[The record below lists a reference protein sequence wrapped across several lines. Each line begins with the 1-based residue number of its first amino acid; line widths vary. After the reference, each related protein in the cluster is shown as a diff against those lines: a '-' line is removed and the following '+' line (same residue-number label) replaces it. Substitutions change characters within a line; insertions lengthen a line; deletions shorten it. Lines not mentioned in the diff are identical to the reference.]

1 MKRYIFLLSFL
12 FACQSN
18 ELQKSGQ
25 TRQGRPD
32 AESWD
37 AVITLTNKGAKRGVI
52 RSGHLEKYNENE
64 FILLDQNIDAD
75 FFNKEEV
82 FTTNLKSL
90 VAEIDE
96 EEDFLVAIGNV
107 VGSNIFNILGVLGL
121 SALINGQ
128 IIFSKSFSG
137 IDTIILILSS
147 VWVYILLRN
156 GSTNPRLYGSISLI
170 AYLGYMILLYS

>member
-1 MKRYIFLLSFL
+1 MKRCLFLLIFQ

-18 ELQKSGQ
+18 ELQRSGE

-52 RSGHLEKYNENE
+52 RSGHLEKYNDNE
-64 FILLDQNIDAD
+64 FILLDQNVDAD
-75 FFNKEEV
+75 FFNEEEV

-107 VGSNIFNILGVLGL
+107 VVVTDSGVTLFTDTLSWDNQKEKVFTSDSVIFITE
-121 SALINGQ
+121 
-128 IIFSKSFSG
+128 KK
-137 IDTIILILSS
+137 DT
-147 VWVYILLRN
+147 
-156 GSTNPRLYGSISLI
+156 LYGIGFESDIELNNWK
-170 AYLGYMILLYS
+170 ILQPTGVFYER

>member
-1 MKRYIFLLSFL
+1 MKRCLFVLIFQ

-18 ELQKSGQ
+18 ELQKSGE

-52 RSGHLEKYNENE
+52 RSGHLEKYNDNE
-64 FILLDQNIDAD
+64 FILLDQNVDAD
-75 FFNKEEV
+75 FFNEEEV

-107 VGSNIFNILGVLGL
+107 VVVTDSGVTLFTDTLSWDNQKEKVFTSDSVIFITE
-121 SALINGQ
+121 
-128 IIFSKSFSG
+128 KK
-137 IDTIILILSS
+137 DT
-147 VWVYILLRN
+147 
-156 GSTNPRLYGSISLI
+156 LYGIGFESDIELNNWK
-170 AYLGYMILLYS
+170 ILQPTGVFNER

>member
-1 MKRYIFLLSFL
+1 MKRYFFLLIFLL
-12 FACQSN
+12 ACQSN
-18 ELQKSGQ
+18 ELQRSGE

-52 RSGHLEKYNENE
+52 RSGHLEKYNDNE
-64 FILLDQNIDAD
+64 FILLDQNVDAD
-75 FFNKEEV
+75 FFNEEEV

-107 VGSNIFNILGVLGL
+107 VVVTDSGVTLFTDTLSWDNQKEKVFTSDSVIFITEN
-121 SALINGQ
+121 
-128 IIFSKSFSG
+128 K
-137 IDTIILILSS
+137 DT
-147 VWVYILLRN
+147 
-156 GSTNPRLYGSISLI
+156 LYGIGFESDIELNNWK
-170 AYLGYMILLYS
+170 ILQPTGVFNER

>member
-1 MKRYIFLLSFL
+1 MKRCLFFFIFL

-18 ELQKSGQ
+18 ELQRSGQ

-37 AVITLTNKGAKRGVI
+37 AVITLTNKGAQRGVI
-52 RSGHLEKYNENE
+52 RSGHLEKYNDNE
-64 FILLDQNIDAD
+64 FILLDQNVDAD
-75 FFNKEEV
+75 FFNEEEV

-107 VGSNIFNILGVLGL
+107 VVVTDSGVTLFTDTLSWDNQKEKVFTSDSVIFITE
-121 SALINGQ
+121 
-128 IIFSKSFSG
+128 KK
-137 IDTIILILSS
+137 DT
-147 VWVYILLRN
+147 
-156 GSTNPRLYGSISLI
+156 LYGIGFESDIELNNWK
-170 AYLGYMILLYS
+170 ILQPTGVFNER

>member
-1 MKRYIFLLSFL
+1 MKRCLFLLIFQ

-18 ELQKSGQ
+18 ELQRSGE

-52 RSGHLEKYNENE
+52 RSGHLEKYNDNE
-64 FILLDQNIDAD
+64 FILLDQNVDAD
-75 FFNKEEV
+75 FFNDEEV

-96 EEDFLVAIGNV
+96 EEDFLIAIGNV
-107 VGSNIFNILGVLGL
+107 VVVTDSGVTLFTDTLSWDNQKEKVFTSDSVIFITEN
-121 SALINGQ
+121 
-128 IIFSKSFSG
+128 K
-137 IDTIILILSS
+137 DT
-147 VWVYILLRN
+147 
-156 GSTNPRLYGSISLI
+156 LYGIGFESDIELNNWR
-170 AYLGYMILLYS
+170 ILQPTGVFNER

>member
-1 MKRYIFLLSFL
+1 MKRCLFFLIFQ

-18 ELQKSGQ
+18 ELQRSGE

-37 AVITLTNKGAKRGVI
+37 AIITLTNKGAKRGVI
-52 RSGHLEKYNENE
+52 RSGHLEKYNDKE
-64 FILLDQNIDAD
+64 FILLDQNVDAD
-75 FFNKEEV
+75 FFNEEEV

-107 VGSNIFNILGVLGL
+107 VVVTDSGVTLFTDTL
-121 SALINGQ
+121 SWDNQKEKVFTSDSVVFITE
-128 IIFSKSFSG
+128 KK
-137 IDTIILILSS
+137 DT
-147 VWVYILLRN
+147 
-156 GSTNPRLYGSISLI
+156 LYGIGFESDIELNNWK
-170 AYLGYMILLYS
+170 ILQPTGVFNER

>member
-1 MKRYIFLLSFL
+1 MKRCLFLLIFQ

-18 ELQKSGQ
+18 ELQRSGE

-52 RSGHLEKYNENE
+52 RSGHLEKYNDNE
-64 FILLDQNIDAD
+64 FILLDQNVDAD
-75 FFNKEEV
+75 FFNEEEV

-107 VGSNIFNILGVLGL
+107 VVVTDSGVTLFTDTL
-121 SALINGQ
+121 SWDNQKEKVFTSDSVVFITE
-128 IIFSKSFSG
+128 KK
-137 IDTIILILSS
+137 DT
-147 VWVYILLRN
+147 
-156 GSTNPRLYGSISLI
+156 LYGIGFESDIELNNWK
-170 AYLGYMILLYS
+170 ILQPTGVFNER

>member
-1 MKRYIFLLSFL
+1 MKRCLFFLIFQ

-18 ELQKSGQ
+18 ELQRSGE

-52 RSGHLEKYNENE
+52 RSGHLEKYNDKE
-64 FILLDQNIDAD
+64 FILLDQNVDAD
-75 FFNKEEV
+75 FFNEEEV

-107 VGSNIFNILGVLGL
+107 VVVTDSGVTLFTDTLSWDNQKEKVFTSDSVIFIT
-121 SALINGQ
+121 
-128 IIFSKSFSG
+128 KKK
-137 IDTIILILSS
+137 DT
-147 VWVYILLRN
+147 
-156 GSTNPRLYGSISLI
+156 LYGIGFESDIELNNWR
-170 AYLGYMILLYS
+170 ILQPTGVFNER

>member
-1 MKRYIFLLSFL
+1 MKRCLFFLIFQ

-52 RSGHLEKYNENE
+52 RSGHLEKYNDNE
-64 FILLDQNIDAD
+64 FILLDQNVDAD
-75 FFNKEEV
+75 FFNEEEV

-107 VGSNIFNILGVLGL
+107 VVVTDSGVTLFTDTLSWDNQKEKVFTSDSVIFITE
-121 SALINGQ
+121 
-128 IIFSKSFSG
+128 KK
-137 IDTIILILSS
+137 DT
-147 VWVYILLRN
+147 
-156 GSTNPRLYGSISLI
+156 LYGIGFESDIELNNWK
-170 AYLGYMILLYS
+170 ILQPTGVFNER

>member
-1 MKRYIFLLSFL
+1 MKRYFFLLIFL

-18 ELQKSGQ
+18 ELKKSGQ

-52 RSGHLEKYNENE
+52 RSGHLEKYNDNE
-64 FILLDQNIDAD
+64 FIMLDQNVDAD
-75 FFNKEEV
+75 FFNEEEV

-107 VGSNIFNILGVLGL
+107 VVVTDSGVTLFTDTLSWDNQKEKVFTSDSVIFITE
-121 SALINGQ
+121 
-128 IIFSKSFSG
+128 KK
-137 IDTIILILSS
+137 DT
-147 VWVYILLRN
+147 
-156 GSTNPRLYGSISLI
+156 LYGIGFESDVELNNCKI
-170 AYLGYMILLYS
+170 

>member
-1 MKRYIFLLSFL
+1 MKRCLFLLIFH

-18 ELQKSGQ
+18 ELQRSGE

-52 RSGHLEKYNENE
+52 RSGHLEKYNDNE
-64 FILLDQNIDAD
+64 FILLDQNVDAD
-75 FFNKEEV
+75 FFNEEEV

-107 VGSNIFNILGVLGL
+107 VVVTDSGVTLFTDTLSWDNQKEKVFTSDSVIFITE
-121 SALINGQ
+121 
-128 IIFSKSFSG
+128 KK
-137 IDTIILILSS
+137 DT
-147 VWVYILLRN
+147 
-156 GSTNPRLYGSISLI
+156 LYGIGFESDIELNNWK
-170 AYLGYMILLYS
+170 ILQPTGVFNER

>member
-1 MKRYIFLLSFL
+1 MKRCLFVLIFQ

-18 ELQKSGQ
+18 ELQRSGE

-37 AVITLTNKGAKRGVI
+37 AIITLTNKGAKRGVI
-52 RSGHLEKYNENE
+52 RSGHLEKYNDKE
-64 FILLDQNIDAD
+64 FILLDQNVDAD
-75 FFNKEEV
+75 FFNEEEV

-107 VGSNIFNILGVLGL
+107 VVVTDSGVTLFTDTLSWDNQKEKVFTSDSVIFITE
-121 SALINGQ
+121 
-128 IIFSKSFSG
+128 KK
-137 IDTIILILSS
+137 DT
-147 VWVYILLRN
+147 
-156 GSTNPRLYGSISLI
+156 LYGIGFESDIELNNWK
-170 AYLGYMILLYS
+170 ILQPTGVFNER

>member
-1 MKRYIFLLSFL
+1 MKRCLFVLIFQ

-18 ELQKSGQ
+18 ELQRSGE

-52 RSGHLEKYNENE
+52 RSGHLEKYNDKE
-64 FILLDQNIDAD
+64 FILLDQNVDAD
-75 FFNKEEV
+75 FFNEAEV

-107 VGSNIFNILGVLGL
+107 VVVTDSGVTLFTDTLSWDNQKEKVFTSDSVIFITEN
-121 SALINGQ
+121 
-128 IIFSKSFSG
+128 K
-137 IDTIILILSS
+137 DT
-147 VWVYILLRN
+147 
-156 GSTNPRLYGSISLI
+156 LYGIGFESDIELNNWK
-170 AYLGYMILLYS
+170 ILQPTGVFNER

>member
-1 MKRYIFLLSFL
+1 MKRYLLFLIFQ

-52 RSGHLEKYNENE
+52 RSGHLEKYNDNE
-64 FILLDQNIDAD
+64 FILLDQNVDAD
-75 FFNKEEV
+75 FFNEEEV

-107 VGSNIFNILGVLGL
+107 VVVTDSGVTLFTDTL
-121 SALINGQ
+121 SWDNQKEKVFTSDSVVFITE
-128 IIFSKSFSG
+128 KK
-137 IDTIILILSS
+137 DT
-147 VWVYILLRN
+147 
-156 GSTNPRLYGSISLI
+156 LYGIGFESDIELNNWR
-170 AYLGYMILLYS
+170 ILQPTGVFNER

>member
-1 MKRYIFLLSFL
+1 MKRCLFVLIFQL
-12 FACQSN
+12 ACQSN
-18 ELQKSGQ
+18 ELQRSGE

-52 RSGHLEKYNENE
+52 RSGHLEKYNDNE
-64 FILLDQNIDAD
+64 FIMLDQNVDAD
-75 FFNKEEV
+75 FFNEEEV

-107 VGSNIFNILGVLGL
+107 VVVTDSGVTLFTDTLSWDNQKEKVFTSDSVIFITEKKDTVYGIGFESDIELNNWKILQPTGVF
-121 SALINGQ
+121 NE
-128 IIFSKSFSG
+128 
-137 IDTIILILSS
+137 
-147 VWVYILLRN
+147 R
-156 GSTNPRLYGSISLI
+156 
-170 AYLGYMILLYS
+170 

>member
-1 MKRYIFLLSFL
+1 MKRYFFLLIFL

-52 RSGHLEKYNENE
+52 RSGHLEKYNDNE
-64 FILLDQNIDAD
+64 FIMLDQNVDAD
-75 FFNKEEV
+75 FFNEEEV

-107 VGSNIFNILGVLGL
+107 VVVTDSGVTLFTDTLSWDNQKEKVFTSDSVIFITE
-121 SALINGQ
+121 
-128 IIFSKSFSG
+128 KK
-137 IDTIILILSS
+137 DT
-147 VWVYILLRN
+147 
-156 GSTNPRLYGSISLI
+156 LYGIGFESDIELNNWK
-170 AYLGYMILLYS
+170 ILQPTGVFNER

>member
-1 MKRYIFLLSFL
+1 MKRYFFLLIFL

-37 AVITLTNKGAKRGVI
+37 AIITLTNKGAKRGVI
-52 RSGHLEKYNENE
+52 RSGHLEKYNDNE
-64 FILLDQNIDAD
+64 FIMLDQNVDAD
-75 FFNKEEV
+75 FFNEEEV

-107 VGSNIFNILGVLGL
+107 VVVTDSGVTLFTDTLSWDNQKEKVFTSDSVIFITE
-121 SALINGQ
+121 
-128 IIFSKSFSG
+128 KK
-137 IDTIILILSS
+137 DT
-147 VWVYILLRN
+147 
-156 GSTNPRLYGSISLI
+156 LYGIGFESDIELNNWK
-170 AYLGYMILLYS
+170 ILQPTGVFNER

>member
-1 MKRYIFLLSFL
+1 MKRCLFVLIFQ

-18 ELQKSGQ
+18 ELQRSGE

-37 AVITLTNKGAKRGVI
+37 AIITLTNKGAKRGVI
-52 RSGHLEKYNENE
+52 RSGHLEKYNDKE
-64 FILLDQNIDAD
+64 FIMLDQNVDAD
-75 FFNKEEV
+75 FFNEEEV

-107 VGSNIFNILGVLGL
+107 VVVTDSGVTLFTDTLSWDNQKEKVFTSDSVIFITE
-121 SALINGQ
+121 
-128 IIFSKSFSG
+128 KK
-137 IDTIILILSS
+137 DT
-147 VWVYILLRN
+147 
-156 GSTNPRLYGSISLI
+156 LYGIGFESDIELNNWK
-170 AYLGYMILLYS
+170 ILQPTGVFNER

>member
-1 MKRYIFLLSFL
+1 MKRCLFLLIFQ

-18 ELQKSGQ
+18 ELQRSGE

-52 RSGHLEKYNENE
+52 RSGHLEKYNDNE
-64 FILLDQNIDAD
+64 FILLDQNVDAD
-75 FFNKEEV
+75 FFNEEEV

-107 VGSNIFNILGVLGL
+107 VVVTDSGVTLFTDTLSWDNQKEKVFTSDSVIFITE
-121 SALINGQ
+121 
-128 IIFSKSFSG
+128 KK
-137 IDTIILILSS
+137 DT
-147 VWVYILLRN
+147 
-156 GSTNPRLYGSISLI
+156 LYGIGFESDIELNNWR
-170 AYLGYMILLYS
+170 ILQPTGVFNER

>member
-1 MKRYIFLLSFL
+1 MKRCLLLLIFQ

-18 ELQKSGQ
+18 ELQRSGE

-52 RSGHLEKYNENE
+52 RSGHLEKYNDNE
-64 FILLDQNIDAD
+64 FILLDQNVDAD

-107 VGSNIFNILGVLGL
+107 VVVTDSGVTLFTDTLSWDNQKEKVFTSDSVIFITE
-121 SALINGQ
+121 
-128 IIFSKSFSG
+128 KK
-137 IDTIILILSS
+137 DT
-147 VWVYILLRN
+147 
-156 GSTNPRLYGSISLI
+156 LYGIGFESDIELNNWK
-170 AYLGYMILLYS
+170 ILQPTGVFNER

>member
-1 MKRYIFLLSFL
+1 MKRCLFLLIFQ

-52 RSGHLEKYNENE
+52 RSGHLEKYNDNE
-64 FILLDQNIDAD
+64 FILLDQNVDAD
-75 FFNKEEV
+75 FFNEEEV
-82 FTTNLKSL
+82 FTTNLKSF

-96 EEDFLVAIGNV
+96 EEDFLVAIGSV
-107 VGSNIFNILGVLGL
+107 VVVTDSGVTLLTDTLSWDNQKEKVFTSDSVIFITE
-121 SALINGQ
+121 
-128 IIFSKSFSG
+128 KK
-137 IDTIILILSS
+137 DT
-147 VWVYILLRN
+147 
-156 GSTNPRLYGSISLI
+156 LYGIGFESDIELNNWK
-170 AYLGYMILLYS
+170 ILQPTGVFNER

>member
-1 MKRYIFLLSFL
+1 MKRCLFFLIFQ

-18 ELQKSGQ
+18 ELQRSGE

-52 RSGHLEKYNENE
+52 RSGHLEKYNDKE
-64 FILLDQNIDAD
+64 FILLDQNVDAD
-75 FFNKEEV
+75 FFNEEEV

-107 VGSNIFNILGVLGL
+107 VVVTDSGVTLFTDTL
-121 SALINGQ
+121 SWDNQKEKVFTSDSVVFITE
-128 IIFSKSFSG
+128 KK
-137 IDTIILILSS
+137 DT
-147 VWVYILLRN
+147 
-156 GSTNPRLYGSISLI
+156 LYGIGFESDIELNNWR
-170 AYLGYMILLYS
+170 ILQPTGVFNER

>member
-1 MKRYIFLLSFL
+1 MKRYFFLPIFL

-18 ELQKSGQ
+18 ELQRSGE

-37 AVITLTNKGAKRGVI
+37 AVITLTNKSAKRGVI
-52 RSGHLEKYNENE
+52 RSGHLEKYNDNE
-64 FILLDQNIDAD
+64 FILLDQNVDAD
-75 FFNKEEV
+75 FFNEAEV

-107 VGSNIFNILGVLGL
+107 VVVTDSGVTLFTDTLSWDNQKEKVFTSDSVIFITE
-121 SALINGQ
+121 
-128 IIFSKSFSG
+128 KK
-137 IDTIILILSS
+137 DT
-147 VWVYILLRN
+147 
-156 GSTNPRLYGSISLI
+156 LYGIGFESDIELNNWK
-170 AYLGYMILLYS
+170 ILQPTGVFNER

>member
-1 MKRYIFLLSFL
+1 MKRCLFLLIFQ

-52 RSGHLEKYNENE
+52 RSGHLEKYNDNE
-64 FILLDQNIDAD
+64 FILLDQNVDED
-75 FFNKEEV
+75 FFNEEEV

-107 VGSNIFNILGVLGL
+107 VVVTDSGVTLFTDTLSWDNQKEKVFTSDSVIFITE
-121 SALINGQ
+121 
-128 IIFSKSFSG
+128 KK
-137 IDTIILILSS
+137 DT
-147 VWVYILLRN
+147 
-156 GSTNPRLYGSISLI
+156 LYGIGFESDIELNNWK
-170 AYLGYMILLYS
+170 ILQPTGVFNER

>member
-1 MKRYIFLLSFL
+1 MKRCLFLLIFQ

-18 ELQKSGQ
+18 ELQRSGE

-37 AVITLTNKGAKRGVI
+37 AVITLTNKGAKRGVV
-52 RSGHLEKYNENE
+52 RSGHLEKYNDNE
-64 FILLDQNIDAD
+64 FILLDQNVDAD
-75 FFNKEEV
+75 FFNEEEV

-107 VGSNIFNILGVLGL
+107 AVVTDSGVTLFTDTLSWDNQKEKIFTSDSV
-121 SALINGQ
+121 
-128 IIFSKSFSG
+128 IFITENK
-137 IDTIILILSS
+137 DT
-147 VWVYILLRN
+147 
-156 GSTNPRLYGSISLI
+156 LYGIGFESDIELNNWK
-170 AYLGYMILLYS
+170 ILQPTGVFNER

>member
-1 MKRYIFLLSFL
+1 MKRCLFLLIFL

-52 RSGHLEKYNENE
+52 RSGHLEKYNDNE
-64 FILLDQNIDAD
+64 FILLDQNVDAD
-75 FFNKEEV
+75 FFNEEEV

-107 VGSNIFNILGVLGL
+107 VVVTDSGVTLFTDTLSWDNQKEKVFTSDSVIFITE
-121 SALINGQ
+121 
-128 IIFSKSFSG
+128 KK
-137 IDTIILILSS
+137 DT
-147 VWVYILLRN
+147 
-156 GSTNPRLYGSISLI
+156 LYGIGFESDIELNNWK
-170 AYLGYMILLYS
+170 ILQPTGVFNER

>member
-1 MKRYIFLLSFL
+1 MKRYFFLLIFL

-52 RSGHLEKYNENE
+52 RSGHLEKYNDNE
-64 FILLDQNIDAD
+64 FIMLDQNVDAD
-75 FFNKEEV
+75 FFNEEEV

-107 VGSNIFNILGVLGL
+107 VVVTDSGVTLFTDTL
-121 SALINGQ
+121 SWDNQKEKVFTSDSVVFITE
-128 IIFSKSFSG
+128 KK
-137 IDTIILILSS
+137 DT
-147 VWVYILLRN
+147 
-156 GSTNPRLYGSISLI
+156 LYGIGFESDIELSNWK
-170 AYLGYMILLYS
+170 ILQPTGVFNER

>member
-1 MKRYIFLLSFL
+1 MKRCLFVLIFQL
-12 FACQSN
+12 ACQSN
-18 ELQKSGQ
+18 ELQRSGE

-52 RSGHLEKYNENE
+52 RSGHLEKYNDKE
-64 FILLDQNIDAD
+64 FILLDQNVDAD
-75 FFNKEEV
+75 FFNEEEV

-107 VGSNIFNILGVLGL
+107 VVVTDSDVTLFTDTLSWDNQKEKVFTSDSVIFITEKKDTVYGIGFESDIELNNWKILQPTGVF
-121 SALINGQ
+121 NE
-128 IIFSKSFSG
+128 
-137 IDTIILILSS
+137 
-147 VWVYILLRN
+147 R
-156 GSTNPRLYGSISLI
+156 
-170 AYLGYMILLYS
+170 

>member
-1 MKRYIFLLSFL
+1 MKCYFLILIFL

-18 ELQKSGQ
+18 ELQKSGE

-64 FILLDQNIDAD
+64 FILLDQNVDAD
-75 FFNKEEV
+75 FFNEQEV

-107 VGSNIFNILGVLGL
+107 VVVSDSGVTLFTDTLSWDNQKEKVFTSDSVIFI
-121 SALINGQ
+121 
-128 IIFSKSFSG
+128 
-137 IDTIILILSS
+137 TC
-147 VWVYILLRN
+147 
-156 GSTNPRLYGSISLI
+156 
-170 AYLGYMILLYS
+170 LLYTSPSPRDKRQSRMPSSA

>member
-1 MKRYIFLLSFL
+1 MKRCLFLLIFQ

-52 RSGHLEKYNENE
+52 RSGHLEKYNDNE
-64 FILLDQNIDAD
+64 FILLDQNVDAD
-75 FFNKEEV
+75 FFNEEEV

-107 VGSNIFNILGVLGL
+107 VVVTDSGVTLFTDTLSWDNQKEKVFTSDSVIFITEN
-121 SALINGQ
+121 
-128 IIFSKSFSG
+128 K
-137 IDTIILILSS
+137 DT
-147 VWVYILLRN
+147 
-156 GSTNPRLYGSISLI
+156 LYGIGFESDIELNNWK
-170 AYLGYMILLYS
+170 ILQPTGVFYVR